1 MEHAKK
7 FSEFI
12 PSVEEALLYKREW
25 RLDGGTDY
33 EHYQNLQVL
42 FANSAD
48 TQATL
53 IAQCEEIYRSY
64 DRHHIGNVQQVVD
77 GIAHIKDFYNR
88 VKQGDIGVVM
98 QLRRS
103 GGYVFSVMFC
113 HHSNP
118 ESYFGCTSP
127 VREVL
132 VKLNELDSFYKS
144 DFMAD
149 NLTDYPFFHNI
160 MTQFVKYYHL
170 ESLTHLELDIMLRK
184 ASELK

>member
-1 MEHAKK
+1 MEHANKL
-7 FSEFI
+7 SEFI

-25 RLDGGTDY
+25 RLQGGQDFD
-33 EHYQNLQVL
+33 HYQRLKVL
-42 FANSAD
+42 FENPAD
-48 TQATL
+48 TQDVL

-64 DRHHIGNVQQVVD
+64 DPRNIGRVQQAID
-77 GIAHIKDFYNR
+77 GIAHIQDFINR
-88 VKQGDIGVVM
+88 ARQGDIDIVM
-98 QLRRS
+98 QLRPF

-113 HHSNP
+113 HHSNT

-127 VREVL
+127 VRETL
-132 VKLNELDSFYKS
+132 VNLNKFDCFYPGG
-144 DFMAD
+144 FTETA
-149 NLTDYPFFHNI
+149 LTDYLCFHNI

>member
-7 FSEFI
+7 ISEFI

-25 RLDGGTDY
+25 RLKGGQDFN
-33 EHYQNLQVL
+33 HYQRLKVL
-42 FANSAD
+42 FENPAN
-48 TQATL
+48 TQDAL

-64 DRHHIGNVQQVVD
+64 DCYHIGNVQQTVD
-77 GIAHIKDFYNR
+77 RIAQIQNFNNR

-98 QLRRS
+98 QLQPS
-103 GGYVFSVMFC
+103 SGYVFSVMFC

-118 ESYFGCTSP
+118 EGYFGCTSP

-144 DFMAD
+144 DFEASD
-149 NLTDYPFFHNI
+149 LTDYPYFHNI
-160 MTQFVKYYHL
+160 MTHFVKYYHL

-184 ASELK
+184 ANELK